1 MSTRLDQLLDAVGDA
16 RDAGGGAVRGV
27 GARHVFAVAL
37 LALFLLALLGAVGFG
52 TSVYQRLNERSEAA
66 EQARSPLGVIV
77 NAVRATDAA
86 GSVARAAGAEGD
98 ALVLVERLASGTY
111 ETRFFLSDGW
121 LVEQYAVAGSPYDAD
136 AATRLAESSS
146 FSFEED
152 DGLLTVSCD
161 AGSARVALRSRAEGV
176 TS

>member
-16 RDAGGGAVRGV
+16 RDAGGGTARGV
-27 GARHVFAVAL
+27 GSRHVFAVAL

-86 GSVARAAGAEGD
+86 GSVARAAGPEGD

-111 ETRFFLSDGW
+111 ETRFFLADGW
-121 LVEQYAVAGSPYDAD
+121 LVQQYAVEGSPVSTQG
-136 AATRLAESSS
+136 ATRLAASGS
-146 FSFEED
+146 FSFELD

-161 AGSARVALRSRAEGV
+161 AGTARVALRSGGE
-176 TS
+176 S